1 MISDGIDEYSYRSLT
16 GDEMLISCLA
26 ILIFSQLDYPT
37 LRANLKAV
45 SRVNRRYKFH
55 AHAQLDCAGY
65 LS

>member
-1 MISDGIDEYSYRSLT
+1 MGLMNVAIRSLT
-16 GDEMLISCLA
+16 GDEMLTSCLA

-37 LRANLKAV
+37 LRANLKSV

-55 AHAQLDCAGY
+55 THAQLDCAGY